1 MIKFC
6 QVCLLP
12 SEEEVH
18 PKCSMDLYGTP
29 IPPEAAMDQAGIERM
44 AIESTNQKLSMA
56 GVQRKLSVGAL
67 REGNRTRL
75 TVVGALGGTHILKPS
90 APEYPGMVELEHWSM
105 RRAAMMAIE
114 VPPCGLIRL
123 ASGEMAYVVKRFDR
137 EKDRRIPMEDLCQVA
152 GQRVVDKYRSSAEKA
167 GALVRRHA
175 RTPGE
180 DALRFFDVVVFCLM
194 DGNSDM
200 HLKNWSL
207 LGAPGSQ
214 ILSPAYDLL
223 PTRIL
228 VDDPEE
234 SALPINGKKNRIRRL
249 DLLELAA
256 HLKISNKV
264 AMLSIDRI
272 AQTFVG
278 VLELV
283 RSPWVAPEHAAR
295 LREHAEEMAARLR

>member
-1 MIKFC
+1 MNDFC
-6 QVCLLP
+6 PICLMP
-12 SEEEVH
+12 SVVGDH
-18 PKCSMDLYGTP
+18 AKCSLELFGTP
-29 IPPEAAMDQAGIERM
+29 VPPEAAMDLDGIEKM
-44 AIESTNQKLSMA
+44 AVESANQKLSVA
-56 GVQRKLSVGAL
+56 GVQRKLSVGTL

-75 TVVGALGGTHILKPS
+75 TVVGALGGTHILKPP

-105 RRAAMMAIE
+105 RRAALMAID
-114 VPPCGLIRL
+114 VPPCGLVRL

-137 EKDRRIPMEDLCQVA
+137 EKERRIAVEDLCQVA
-152 GQRVVDKYRSSAEKA
+152 GQRVADKYRSSVEKA
-167 GALVRRHA
+167 GALVRRHT

-180 DALRFFDVVVFCLM
+180 DALRFFDVVVFCLL

-207 LGAPGSQ
+207 LGPPGSQ

-256 HLKISNKV
+256 NLRISHKV
-264 AMLSIDRI
+264 AMISIDRQ
-272 AQTFVG
+272 AKTFVAMMD
-278 VLELV
+278 VMP
-283 RSPWVAPEHAAR
+283 SPWVDPGQARR
-295 LREHAEEMAARLR
+295 LREHAVEMASRLA

>member
-1 MIKFC
+1 MTGIC
-6 QVCLLP
+6 QACLLP
-12 SEEEVH
+12 AEADFH
-18 PKCSMDLYGTP
+18 PKCSMELFGAP
-29 IPPEAAMDQAGIERM
+29 VPPEAAMDLEGIEGM
-44 AIESTNQKLSMA
+44 AVESANQKLSVA
-56 GVQRKLSVGAL
+56 GVQRKLSVGTL

-75 TVVGALGGTHILKPS
+75 TVVGALGGTHILKPPT
-90 APEYPGMVELEHWSM
+90 PEYPGMVELEHWSM
-105 RRAAMMAIE
+105 RRAALMGIE
-114 VPPCGLIRL
+114 VPPCGLVRL

-137 EKDRRIPMEDLCQVA
+137 EKGRRIPVEDLCQVA
-152 GQRVVDKYRSSAEKA
+152 GQRVADKYRSSAEKA

-180 DALRFFDVVVFCLM
+180 DAMRFFDVVVFSLL

-207 LGAPGSQ
+207 LGPAGSQ

-272 AQTFVG
+272 AQTFVPS
-278 VLELV
+278 LEILP
-283 RSPWVAPEHAAR
+283 SPWVDPQQAGR